1 MNVSPLYTGADVLMA
16 WAAEGCGTFY
26 PSSMTLP
33 WLIQDFFEDIGMDC
47 EIYFLSGQLSAIME
61 DQLVVKRMP
70 LIVSASSVEMNPVLD
85 HVFSGHTFLV
95 DGFDYS
101 RNKTTYLYTWHYVT
115 EPDPQ
120 IVIPDPP
127 APYTEEVY
135 SFNSLVFVRM
145 NWGWDGSY
153 NSMEFTPGGAWGM
166 YDIHGNYFNYHLFRY
181 AQYDFTTD

>member
-1 MNVSPLYTGADVLMA
+1 MHTHINPSVPLPNHWLADDVLMA
-16 WAAEGCGTFY
+16 WAADGCGTSY
-26 PSSMTLP
+26 PSSLTWP
-33 WLIQDFFEDIGMDC
+33 WNIDDFFDGIGIDC
-47 EIYFLSGQLSAIME
+47 ENYLDVTNSQLPAIMT

-70 LIVSASSVEMNPVLD
+70 LIISASSVEINPEL
-85 HVFSGHTFLV
+85 SEYYAGHTFLV

-120 IVIPDPP
+120 IVLPDPP

-145 NWGWDGSY
+145 NWGWGGVC
-153 NSMEFTPGGAWGM
+153 NSMAPCMPVSFRVSVHLPFTVSA
-166 YDIHGNYFNYHLFRY
+166 
-181 AQYDFTTD
+181 T